1 MANYEN
7 TQDLKKGVLF
17 RCGELDDGTS
27 EYDSKVIE
35 YLNRAQQAMVSGAAE
50 LDLDIGE
57 PFPWALNQYN
67 KILILEPAITNLAV
81 TFTNG
86 SATAT
91 LSAAPVNNLLN
102 YWVQPENSSETYRVA
117 AHTGTSTTITLD
129 SVYIGTSVTNLP
141 CTIFKTDYEL
151 DENILRLANPF
162 ITNYDEVILY
172 NSDPGQIVGVD
183 LSEFM
188 RQYPLFLYRA
198 STPTAFTQV
207 YKDNSMKPTVRF
219 NSCPVNRIR
228 VQYNYV
234 PVPPA
239 LTNGV
244 TEVQTITP
252 SAAPTAGTYTLS
264 FGSGTTS
271 AIQWNATASQIATA
285 INTLPGLSEATVT
298 GTLATSIVVTFN
310 GFYGDADPLVA
321 GSVSLVNG
329 VTPVTLT
336 VAETVK
342 GEKSIP
348 IIPRDHRITLEYYA
362 SYYLC
367 TDKNDSRAQ
376 EYRELTRAGM
386 RALVK
391 AWKQEKITTNPDFG
405 RMIARPDRTY
415 DYRRNWN
422 WWWY

>member
-27 EYDSKVIE
+27 EYDAKVIE

-67 KILILEPAITNLAV
+67 KILIIEPAITNLAV

-91 LSAAPVNNLLN
+91 LSATPPNNLLN
-102 YWVQPENSSETYRVA
+102 YWVQPENSSETYRVS

-129 SVYIGTSVTNLP
+129 SVYIATSATGLP

-151 DENILRLANPF
+151 DTNILRLANPF
-162 ITNYDEVILY
+162 LTNYDEVILY

-183 LSEFM
+183 LAEFS

-207 YKDNSMKPTVRF
+207 YKTNDMKPTVRF
-219 NSCPVNRIR
+219 NSVPVERIR
-228 VQYNYV
+228 IQYNYV
-234 PVPPA
+234 PVPTA
-239 LTNGV
+239 LTD
-244 TEVQTITP
+244 
-252 SAAPTAGTYTLS
+252 SAL
-264 FGSGTTS
+264 
-271 AIQWNATASQIATA
+271 
-285 INTLPGLSEATVT
+285 
-298 GTLATSIVVTFN
+298 
-310 GFYGDADPLVA
+310 
-321 GSVSLVNG
+321 
-329 VTPVTLT
+329 
-336 VAETVK
+336 
-342 GEKSIP
+342 SIP

-367 TDKNDSRAQ
+367 MDKNDSRSQ

>member
-27 EYDSKVIE
+27 EYDSKVLE

-91 LSAAPVNNLLN
+91 LSATPVSNLLN
-102 YWVQPENSSETYRVA
+102 YWVQPENSSETYRIS

-129 SVYIGTSVTNLP
+129 SVYIDTSASGLP

-151 DENILRLANPF
+151 DTNVLRLANPF

-207 YKDNSMKPTVRF
+207 YKDNAMKPTVRF
-219 NSCPVNRIR
+219 NSCPVERIR

-234 PVPPA
+234 PVPPV

-244 TEVQTITP
+244 VEIQTITR
-252 SAAPTAGTYTLS
+252 SLAPTAGNYVLIFNGVPS
-264 FGSGTTS
+264 TS
-271 AIQWNATASQIATA
+271 IAWNATATQIQAA
-285 INTLPGLSEATVT
+285 INTIPELALATVT
-298 GTLATSIVVTFN
+298 GTLATSLVITFN
-310 GFYGDADPLVA
+310 GFYGDAPLLTV
-321 GSVSLVNG
+321 GSNTLVNG
-329 VTPVTLT
+329 VTAVTLT

-342 GEKSIP
+342 GEQSIP
-348 IIPRDHRITLEYYA
+348 IIPRDHRVTLEYYA
-362 SYYLC
+362 AYYLC
-367 TDKNDSRAQ
+367 TDKNDSRAT